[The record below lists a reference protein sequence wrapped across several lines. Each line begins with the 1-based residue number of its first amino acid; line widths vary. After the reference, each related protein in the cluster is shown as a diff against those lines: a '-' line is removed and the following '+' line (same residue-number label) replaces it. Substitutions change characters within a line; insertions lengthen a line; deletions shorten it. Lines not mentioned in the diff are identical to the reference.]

1 MIWCLRKT
9 EIVNDKE
16 NTKKKWY
23 IHFQFI
29 TEINI
34 TSYTWVWSLVWEDPL
49 EKEMATHSSTVALKI
64 PWTEERGRLHS
75 MGSQRV
81 PQDWATSLSFFL
93 SLVNH
98 ILSEL
103 STMTRSSWVA
113 LHGMAHSFTELDKAA
128 VQVISLISFLWLW
141 FSFCLPWDGWGGLW
155 KLLMGETD
163 CGGNWIL
170 FWWAGPC
177 SVNL

>member
-1 MIWCLRKT
+1 MVKRLPTMRET
-9 EIVNDKE
+9 QVR
-16 NTKKKWY
+16 
-23 IHFQFI
+23 
-29 TEINI
+29 
-34 TSYTWVWSLVWEDPL
+34 SLVWEDPL

-113 LHGMAHSFTELDKAA
+113 LHGMAYSFIQLDKA
-128 VQVISLISFLWLW
+128 VVHVIRLVSFLWLW
-141 FSFCLPWDGWGGLW
+141 FSVCLPSDGEDKRL
-155 KLLMGETD
+155 KYRTVKDEFLRSIYVSNMI
-163 CGGNWIL
+163 CNWR
-170 FWWAGPC
+170 
-177 SVNL
+177 SVEK